1 MTMDTNLSGRVRHT
15 KLPKNRGL
23 LPLFEAVV
31 NSIHALEEKRLPSE
45 KGKIT
50 VNILRTSTLPTM
62 DKTLGD
68 IIGFKIIDN
77 GIGFNDENMK
87 SFQTLDSEHKAEK
100 GCIGVG
106 RLLWLKAFKNARVN
120 SVYSNGEKVFRRQ
133 FDFKASLGVNNEIN
147 EEISNSE
154 SQETSVWLSDFEE
167 SYRKG
172 SEKKAETIAKSL
184 LEHCLWFF
192 IRQGGAPQIVLQD
205 GSECLALDNIFEAS
219 MHSSAKSET
228 VKIKNKDFE
237 FTHIKLHSNSIH
249 SHMIAYCA
257 ANRVVKQENIKGKIP
272 GLYDPL
278 KDEKGEFVY
287 SCYVSSPYLDEHV
300 RSERTEF
307 DIDEEK
313 LGGLFDE
320 FQISIS
326 EIRSEVFERANR
338 FLADSLEENKLKG
351 SERIHSF
358 VSDISPRYRPIISR
372 IPKEDLCVDPN
383 ISDKDLEL
391 ELHKHLSAIERELLS
406 QGHEIMNPS
415 ENESWES
422 YNKRLQKYLSKV
434 ADVKKSDLAGYVSHR
449 KVILDLFEKA
459 TQSNKNGKY
468 AREDIIHGLIMPMG
482 TDSNQVLIENNN
494 LWLLDERLAFH
505 NYLASDKTLSSM
517 PIIESPDK
525 NEPDICALNVFDNPI
540 LVSDGSQLPLASIV
554 VIEIKRPMRNDAA
567 QGEDKDP
574 IEQAL
579 GYLERI
585 RNGNVK
591 TAIGR
596 PIPNSLGIPGFC
608 YVVSDITPSL
618 EMRCKVKNLKVTS
631 DKMGYFGYNQTFNT
645 YIEVMSYDRLVNA
658 AKQRNRAFFDK
669 LGLPSK

>member
-1 MTMDTNLSGRVRHT
+1 MSMDTNLIGRVKNT

-31 NSIHALEEKRLPSE
+31 NSIHAIEEKGLSSKE
-45 KGKIT
+45 GKIT
-50 VNILRTSTLPTM
+50 VNILRTNTLPTVE
-62 DKTLGD
+62 KSLGD

-77 GIGFNDENMK
+77 GIGFNDENMQ
-87 SFQTLDSEHKAEK
+87 SFTTLDSEYKAEK
-100 GCIGVG
+100 GCRGIG
-106 RLLWLKAFKNARVN
+106 RLLWLKAFKNAQVN
-120 SVYSNGEKVFRRQ
+120 SVYANGPKVFRRT
-133 FDFKASLGVNNEIN
+133 FDFNASSGVNEKVNK
-147 EEISNSE
+147 EISNGE
-154 SQETSVWLSDFEE
+154 IQETSVWLSDFEE

-184 LEHCLWFF
+184 LEHCLWYF
-192 IRQGGAPQIVLQD
+192 IRPGGAPQIVLQD
-205 GSECLALDNIFEAS
+205 GSECLTLDNIFEGS
-219 MHSSAKSET
+219 MHSSAKPET
-228 VKIKNKDFE
+228 VTIKKMNFE

-272 GLYDPL
+272 GLYGPL

-287 SCYVSSPYLDEHV
+287 SCYVNSPYLDEHV

-313 LGGLFDE
+313 QSELFDE
-320 FQISIS
+320 FQISIG
-326 EIRSEVFERANR
+326 EIRKKVFESANK
-338 FLADSLEENKLKG
+338 FLGESLEENKLKG
-351 SERIHSF
+351 SDRIHSF
-358 VSDISPRYRPIISR
+358 VSNISPRYRPIISR
-372 IPKEDLCVDPN
+372 IPKEELCVDPN

-391 ELHKHLSAIERELLS
+391 ELHKHLSSIERELLS
-406 QGHEIMNPS
+406 QGHEIMDPS
-415 ENESWES
+415 EDETWEN
-422 YNKRLQKYLSKV
+422 YNKRLQEYLSKV

-459 TQSNKNGKY
+459 TQSDKNRKY
-468 AREDIIHGLIMPMG
+468 VREDIIHGLIMPMG
-482 TDSNQVLIENNN
+482 TDSNQVLIDNNN
-494 LWLLDERLAFH
+494 LWLLDERLTFH
-505 NYLASDKTLSSM
+505 NYLASDKALSAMSV
-517 PIIESPDK
+517 IESSDK
-525 NEPDICALNVFDNPI
+525 KEPDICALNVFDNPI
-540 LVSDGSQLPLASIV
+540 LVSEGSQLPLASIV

-585 RNGNVK
+585 RNGNMK
-591 TAIGR
+591 TASGR
-596 PIPNSLGIPGFC
+596 PIPNSLDVPGFC
-608 YVVSDITPSL
+608 YVISDITPSL
-618 EMRCKVKNLKVTS
+618 EMRCKLKDLKVTS

-658 AKQRNRAFFDK
+658 AKQRNRAFFDA

>member
-15 KLPKNRGL
+15 KLPKNSGL

-31 NSIHALEEKRLPSE
+31 NSIHAIEEKGLSSE

-50 VNILRTSTLPTM
+50 VNILRTTTLPTM
-62 DKTLGD
+62 DKSLGD
-68 IIGFKIIDN
+68 IVGFKVIDN
-77 GIGFNDENMK
+77 GIGFNDENMR

-100 GCIGVG
+100 GCRGVG
-106 RLLWLKAFKNARVN
+106 RLLWLKAFNNAQVN
-120 SVYSNGEKVFRRQ
+120 SVYSNGGKVFRRK
-133 FDFKASLGVNNEIN
+133 FDFTASFGINNELN
-147 EEISNSE
+147 EEISDSE
-154 SQETSVWLSDFEE
+154 NQETSVWLSDFEE

-184 LEHCLWFF
+184 LEHCLWYF
-192 IRQGGAPQIVLQD
+192 IRQGGAPRIVLQD
-205 GSECLALDNIFEAS
+205 GSECLSLDNIFEAS
-219 MHSSAKSET
+219 MHSSARPET
-228 VKIKNKDFE
+228 VTIKNKDFE

-272 GLYDPL
+272 GLYGPL

-326 EIRSEVFERANR
+326 EIRNKVFERAIG
-338 FLADSLEENKLKG
+338 FLAESLEENKFKG
-351 SERIHSF
+351 IERIHSF
-358 VSDISPRYRPIISR
+358 VSNISPRYRPIISR
-372 IPKEDLCVDPN
+372 IPKGDLCVDPN

-391 ELHKHLSAIERELLS
+391 ELHKHLSAIERDLLS
-406 QGHEIMNPS
+406 QGHEIMDPL
-415 ENESWES
+415 EDETWES
-422 YNKRLQKYLSKV
+422 YHNRLQEYLSKV
-434 ADVKKSDLAGYVSHR
+434 EDIKKSDLASYISHR
-449 KVILDLFEKA
+449 KVVLDLLKKA
-459 TQSNKNGKY
+459 IRIDKDGKY
-468 AREDIIHGLIMPMG
+468 AREDLIHSLIMPMRK
-482 TDSNQVLIENNN
+482 DSSEILFDNCN

-505 NYLASDKTLSSM
+505 NYLASDKNLSSM
-517 PIIESPDK
+517 PIIENQDK
-525 NEPDICALNVFDNPI
+525 KEPDICVLNVFDNPI
-540 LVSDGSQLPLASIV
+540 LFAEEDEFPLASIV
-554 VIEIKRPMRNDAA
+554 VIEIKRPMRNDAK

-585 RNGNVK
+585 RMGKVK
-591 TAIGR
+591 TATGR
-596 PIPNSLGIPGFC
+596 LIPNSHDIPGFC
-608 YVVSDITPSL
+608 YVLCDLTSTII
-618 EMRCKVKNLKVTS
+618 ERCKMHGLTVTA
-631 DKMGYFGYNQTFNT
+631 DNMGYFGYNQNYKA
-645 YIEVMSYDRLVNA
+645 YIEVISFDRLVNM

-669 LGLPSK
+669 LSLPSK